1 MLTITD
7 LMTVL
12 AFCATFYSL
21 GYMHGK
27 RDAKTQKQPPKAS
40 QTFEQLFCLLDFKG

>member
-7 LMTVL
+7 LLTVL

-21 GYMHGK
+21 GYMHG
-27 RDAKTQKQPPKAS
+27 RNSKTKK
-40 QTFEQLFCLLDFKG
+40 